1 MPKDDYFHKATVPD
15 MKILIFEQR
24 YTSEKDPGIARFNIF
39 AKYWAREAHSVTVVS
54 GMINY
59 VSGHKPHNYKRK
71 IFFPERIKKGITVL
85 RVFDTVIGYSTFLGR
100 MFSYFTYTFSSLCAG
115 ITIKRPDLIIVSS
128 PPLFVGIVAI
138 IISALKKIPFIF
150 DVRDP
155 WPVAAVELGFVKNR
169 ILIRLSYLLEN
180 YIYRKSSHTVVN
192 SSGMLK
198 YLITEKGVTNKKIGL
213 IPNPVDFETL
223 NSNKPKLWE
232 KNKEWEKKFII
243 MYSGA
248 HSAIYDF
255 DTLLSVAESFDKNS
269 EILFVLIGD
278 GRQKQY
284 IHEYIN
290 KHDIKNVLLL
300 PPVTKTEITKHI
312 NNADICLVPVKHHKF
327 LQYCF
332 FTKLFDY
339 MALKKP
345 IVIAAEGASARLVV
359 DEANCGIAVNPGN
372 KEAFENA
379 ILELYQSKEKRKVLG
394 GNGYRYVSKNIS
406 AEKLA
411 QDYIKIIESIEQ

>member
-1 MPKDDYFHKATVPD
+1 MN
-15 MKILIFEQR
+15 ILIFEQR

-39 AKYWAREAHSVTVVS
+39 AKYWARNGHTVTVVS

-59 VSGHKPHNYKRK
+59 VSGHKPDKYKGK
-71 IFFPERIKKGITVL
+71 FFLSERINKGITVL
-85 RVFDTVIGYSTFLGR
+85 RVFDTVIGYGTFLGR
-100 MFSYFTYTFSSLCAG
+100 MFSYISYTFSSLCAG
-115 ITIKRPDLIIVSS
+115 IAIKRPDLIIVSS

-138 IISALKKIPFIF
+138 IIGAIKKTPFIF

-155 WPVAAVELGFVKNR
+155 WPLAAVELGFVKNR
-169 ILIRLSYLLEN
+169 ILIFFSYLLEN
-180 YIYRKSSHTVVN
+180 YIYRSSSHIVVN

-198 YLITEKGVTNKKIGL
+198 YLITEKIVNNKNIAL
-213 IPNPVDFETL
+213 IPNPVDFDTL
-223 NSNKPKLWE
+223 NSNNYKLWG
-232 KNKEWEKKFII
+232 KDKEWRKKFII

-255 DTLLSVAESFDKNS
+255 ETLLAVAQNMSKNS
-269 EILFVLIGD
+269 AILFVLIGD

-284 IHEYIN
+284 IREYVD
-290 KHDIKNVLLL
+290 KHKIQNVLLL
-300 PPVTKTEITKHI
+300 PPVTKKEITRHI
-312 NNADICLVPVKHHKF
+312 NNADICLVPVKQHKF
-327 LQYCF
+327 LKYCF

-345 IVIAAEGASARLVV
+345 IVIAAEGASARLVAK
-359 DEANCGIAVNPGN
+359 EANCGIAVNPGN

-379 ILELYQSKEKRKVLG
+379 ILELFQSKEKRKMLG
-394 GNGYRYVSKNIS
+394 ENGYRYVSKNNS

-411 QDYIKIIESIEQ
+411 QDYIKILERIA